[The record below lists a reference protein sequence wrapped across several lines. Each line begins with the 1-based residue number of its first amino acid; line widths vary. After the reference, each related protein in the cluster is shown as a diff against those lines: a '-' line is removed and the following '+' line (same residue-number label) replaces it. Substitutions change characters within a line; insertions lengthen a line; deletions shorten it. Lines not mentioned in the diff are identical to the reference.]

1 MKIKFIETL
10 TGSRVRPTEA
20 AALIVTNGEG
30 QLRIN
35 AAFARGLDVPYNEVN
50 TESKEEAGVRIDIG
64 VVAKDGNKSIF
75 GVYLSPLGS
84 KKGAKLASPNKKT
97 SGNLNA
103 NHGNVWARLGGEK
116 GFISTY
122 EVDYF
127 TIGQDAN
134 DKFITVEDAKE
145 LGYIDEEGAFTSE
158 AFAAGL
164 CEEHEIGSIAG
175 RMAILKLASKVEFVP
190 RKKGEGHDGEEGE
203 DDEDEDGE
211 EFAGAD
217 FN

>member
-1 MKIKFIETL
+1 MKIQFIETL
-10 TGSRVRPTEA
+10 TGSRVRPSEA

-35 AAFARGLDVPYNEVN
+35 AAFARGLNVPYNEVN
-50 TESKEEAGVRIDIG
+50 TDSKDEAGVRLDVG
-64 VVAKDGNKSIF
+64 VVAKDGSKSIF
-75 GVYLSPLGS
+75 GAYIMPLGS

-116 GFISTY
+116 GFITTY
-122 EVDYF
+122 EVDF
-127 TIGQDAN
+127 MTIGQGADGS
-134 DKFITVEDAKE
+134 FITVESAKE
-145 LGYIDEEGAFTSE
+145 QGILNEDGEFTTMAVALGLAEADEVGQV
-158 AFAAGL
+158 AGL
-164 CEEHEIGSIAG
+164 
-175 RMAILKLASKVEFVP
+175 MAILKLASKVEFVP
-190 RKKGEGHDGEEGE
+190 RKKGEGADEDGEE
-203 DDEDEDGE
+203 EDEDGE